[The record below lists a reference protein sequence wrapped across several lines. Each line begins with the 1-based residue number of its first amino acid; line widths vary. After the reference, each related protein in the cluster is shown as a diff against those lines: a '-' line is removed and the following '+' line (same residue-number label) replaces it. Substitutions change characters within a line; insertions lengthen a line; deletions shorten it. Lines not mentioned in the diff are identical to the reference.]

1 MNPTHGKDAG
11 ELALTPFDLP
21 EDAAPAA
28 QAPEVESEQEES
40 SSVVLY
46 RNTVAQ
52 TWEHATPEAA
62 ADADDRHELSADD
75 DEEEP
80 EEKGGWTVALVC
92 AGVAMIAVC
101 LLLPLAEENHQLAY
115 QREKLKADLDQ
126 IKKQVDVNGE
136 FLTKVTDDPTLAE
149 RLAERQMKFVRE
161 GTSVLDIPDSGKEGM
176 SPFLLTALPPPNP
189 MPPYHPLGG
198 ALSMFGRDPHLR
210 LYTLGAGLLFLA
222 AGTVLGGGSK
232 QTFEEPTSDE

>member
-21 EDAAPAA
+21 GDAAPSADVDA
-28 QAPEVESEQEES
+28 APEPAEA
-40 SSVVLY
+40 SSVILY
-46 RNTVAQ
+46 RNTATQ
-52 TWEHATPEAA
+52 TWEAATAEPHAEAG
-62 ADADDRHELSADD
+62 DESESPDGRDDT
-75 DEEEP
+75 DEA

-92 AGVAMIAVC
+92 AGVALVAVC

-115 QREKLKADLDQ
+115 QREKLKTDLDQ
-126 IKKQVDVNGE
+126 VKNQVDVNAE

-161 GTSVLDIPDSGKEGM
+161 GTSVLDIPGSGKEGM

-198 ALSMFGRDPHLR
+198 VLSIVGRDPHLR
-210 LYTLGAGLLFLA
+210 LYTLGSGLLLLA

-232 QTFEEPTSDE
+232 QTFEEPTAAD

>member
-21 EDAAPAA
+21 EDRAPVRAPA
-28 QAPEVESEQEES
+28 ETVEEPDDT
-40 SSVVLY
+40 SVVLY
-46 RNTVAQ
+46 RNTVTQA
-52 TWEHATPEAA
+52 WEHAAPEAQQ
-62 ADADDRHELSADD
+62 DEEPSADD
-75 DEEEP
+75 VSDDTDEAEER
-80 EEKGGWTVALVC
+80 GGWTVALVC
-92 AGVAMIAVC
+92 AGVALIAVC

-115 QREKLKADLDQ
+115 QREKLKTDLDQ
-126 IKKQVDVNGE
+126 VKQQVDVNAE

-161 GTSVLDIPDSGKEGM
+161 GTSVLDIPGSGKDGM

-198 ALSMFGRDPHLR
+198 VLSIVGRDPHLR
-210 LYTLGAGLLFLA
+210 LYTLGSGLLLLA
-222 AGTVLGGGSK
+222 AGTVLGGGSR
-232 QTFEEPTSDE
+232 QTFEEPTSDD